1 MAQKSLTR
9 GLDFGDDKKKPESK
23 AAKKESSLPAGKV
36 AFVGFAFVVAG
47 LGIAY
52 SMGLFESAPKTTPT
66 VAPPPPEVQAVQEK
80 ARKEQERLL
89 SLPEG
94 HPQRPVISGS

>member
-9 GLDFGDDKKKPESK
+9 GLDFGEDKKKPESK
-23 AAKKESSLPAGKV
+23 KASDSSLPPAKL
-36 AFVGFAFVVAG
+36 AFVGFAFLVAG

-52 SMGLFESAPKTTPT
+52 SMGYFESAPKTAP
-66 VAPPPPEVQAVQEK
+66 VIQPPPPEVQAVQEK

-89 SLPEG
+89 TLPDG
-94 HPQRPVISGS
+94 HPQKPIISGS